1 MTSYNDAIPDLN
13 AEGVLPPFD
22 ELNPTSFY
30 RSPYSVLL
38 PDLVLRF
45 GSTPPRQEIL
55 RGYLRF
61 RSALHDAGL
70 VRGFQWI
77 DGSFLENIEG
87 IENRDPKD
95 IDVIT
100 FYYLPDEQTQ
110 ESLARSSP
118 RLFNSRLTKQDYHVD
133 AYYVQLNETAPETLV
148 GLSTYWYSLWAHR
161 RSGLWKGFLKID
173 LSTHDDEVASINLDC
188 VANGEDHS

>member
-1 MTSYNDAIPDLN
+1 MISYGDAIPDLN

-22 ELNPTSFY
+22 EPNPTSSY
-30 RSPYSVLL
+30 RSPYSVSL
-38 PDLVLRF
+38 PDLILRF
-45 GSTPPRQEIL
+45 GNTPRRQEIL
-55 RGYLRF
+55 RGYLKF

-77 DGSFLENIEG
+77 DGSFLENIEE

-95 IDVIT
+95 IDVVT
-100 FYYLPDEQTQ
+100 YYYLPDGQTQ

-118 RLFNSRLTKQDYHVD
+118 RLFNSRTAKEDYHVD
-133 AYYVQLNETAPETLV
+133 AYYVQLNKTTPETLV
-148 GLSTYWYSLWAHR
+148 VLSTYWYSLLSHR

-173 LSTHDDEVASINLDC
+173 LSTHDDQVALTNLDYL
-188 VANGEDHS
+188 AHGGGHS